1 MRIEFATAVGLAAA
15 LTAAAAMG
23 TSAAEHSGEPFVG
36 VTAVSPVTLPD
47 GSAGCNLTITAS
59 NSGTSNLKISTESQ
73 VRAKPSISPQYGT
86 WKKLWS
92 TNQFVR
98 AGQKWSDVVQA
109 DFGCTYV
116 RQYRFVV
123 AYGGNEKAFTYP
135 SSGGTKDETVSLG
148 NLYTKFFD

>member
-23 TSAAEHSGEPFVG
+23 TSAAARSGEPLVG

-47 GSAGCNLTITAS
+47 GSAGCNLTFTAK
-59 NSGTSNLKISTESQ
+59 NTGTSNLKISNTSQ
-73 VRAKPSISPQYGT
+73 VRAKPSLSPQYGT
-86 WKKLWS
+86 WSKLWD
-92 TNQFVR
+92 TNQFVHV
-98 AGQKWSDVVQA
+98 GQSWSTVVNA
-109 DFGCTYV
+109 NLGCSYV
-116 RQYRFVV
+116 RQYRFVIS
-123 AYGGNEKAFTYP
+123 YGGNEKAFIYP